1 MLIAEDEKMVISAI
15 KSSEN
20 FVEFRDASFG
30 WNAQPEATAENG
42 KSGNHY
48 TKPLTV
54 KLLTI
59 NQ

>member
-1 MLIAEDEKMVISAI
+1 MWVLQAVLIAEDEKMVISAI

-42 KSGNHY
+42 KSGNH
-48 TKPLTV
+48 
-54 KLLTI
+54 
-59 NQ
+59 